1 MNAKFQAEMKE
12 LDEKFAAI
20 PEDEKGRYDRHR
32 FIRRAVM
39 TYWSSTFVVSYL
51 FYILASYMESFFIS
65 NGIELPPEVFSYIR
79 GAVMIVAPIFWTIYV
94 LKRDKTKRY
103 SYLFVR
109 DQWDSFL
116 AFRIEN
122 FASIVL
128 ILYPI
133 LLIIGS
139 FFVKDSGGEYG
150 VYAFLYGLVVAPICL
165 LVFAICYSRNKSSYE
180 PAPEGADLR
189 RESGLAAQSA
199 KSAEEKLDEL
209 HDLDAKFDQI
219 PWGLKNR
226 YDAHRLIRRDIT
238 AFILFA
244 LTVSYFANF
253 LGNVLYGLVSLA
265 AILILPY
272 IFTKIYLKSYP
283 TKKYSRFFIKNQR
296 LCLAIFTVENLAS
309 IALILYPIALIV
321 AALIARNNEKTMSLL
336 LSGSNVLSAC
346 LVIFAACYLFNRST
360 YIPKDEA

>member
-1 MNAKFQAEMKE
+1 MNVKFQAEMKE

-20 PEDEKGRYDRHR
+20 SEDEKRRYDRHR
-32 FIRRAVM
+32 FIRRATM
-39 TYWSSTFVVSYL
+39 TYWSSTFAVFYL
-51 FYILASYMESFFIS
+51 FLILASYMESFFIS

-79 GAVMIVAPIFWTIYV
+79 DAVMIVAPIFWTIYV

-139 FFVKDSGGEYG
+139 FFVKDSGGGYAAYG
-150 VYAFLYGLVVAPICL
+150 FLYGFVVAPICL

-189 RESGLAAQSA
+189 RESGLAQSA
-199 KSAEEKLDEL
+199 KSVEERLGEL
-209 HDLDAKFDQI
+209 NDLDAEFDQI
-219 PWGLKNR
+219 PWDQKNR
-226 YDAHRLIRRDIT
+226 YDVHRLIRRASM
-238 AFILFA
+238 AFIGFGLMI
-244 LTVSYFANF
+244 SYFAYF

-272 IFTKIYLKSYP
+272 FFTKIYLKSYP
-283 TKKYSRFFIKNQR
+283 TKKYSKFFIKNQR
-296 LCLAIFTVENLAS
+296 LCLMIFTVENLAS
-309 IALILYPIALIV
+309 IALILYPIVLMI
-321 AALIARNNEKTMSLL
+321 AALIARNNEKTVSLL
-336 LSGSNVLSAC
+336 LSGSNILSAC

>member
-20 PEDEKGRYDRHR
+20 SEDAKRRYDRHR
-32 FIRRAVM
+32 FIRRAIM

-65 NGIELPPEVFSYIR
+65 NGIELPPEIFSYIWD
-79 GAVMIVAPIFWTIYV
+79 AVKIVVPICATIYV
-94 LKRDKTKRY
+94 LRRSKTKRY

-109 DQWDSFL
+109 DQRASFL

-133 LLIIGS
+133 LLILGS
-139 FFVKDSGGEYG
+139 FFARGGEYG
-150 VYAFLYGLVVAPICL
+150 VYAFLYGLVAAPICL
-165 LVFAICYSRNKSSYE
+165 LVFAVCYSLNISSYE

-199 KSAEEKLDEL
+199 KSAEERLCEL
-209 HDLDAKFDQI
+209 NDLDAEFDQI
-219 PWGLKNR
+219 PWHLKNR
-226 YDAHRLIRRDIT
+226 YDVHRLIRRASM
-238 AFILFA
+238 AFIGFTLMVSWFA
-244 LTVSYFANF
+244 GFIENI
-253 LGNVLYGLVSLA
+253 LGVAYLA
-265 AILILPY
+265 VVLILPY

-321 AALIARNNEKTMSLL
+321 AALIARNNEKTVSLL
-336 LSGSNVLSAC
+336 LGGSNVLSAC
-346 LVIFAACYLFNRST
+346 LIIFTACYLFNRST
-360 YIPKDEA
+360 YIPKDET

>member
-20 PEDEKGRYDRHR
+20 PEDAKGRYDRHR
-32 FIRRAVM
+32 FIRRATM
-39 TYWSSTFVVSYL
+39 TYWSSTFAVFYL
-51 FYILASYMESFFIS
+51 FSILASYMESFFIS

-139 FFVKDSGGEYG
+139 FFVKDSGGGYAAYG
-150 VYAFLYGLVVAPICL
+150 FLYGFAVAPICL

-180 PAPEGADLR
+180 PAP
-189 RESGLAAQSA
+189 
-199 KSAEEKLDEL
+199 
-209 HDLDAKFDQI
+209 
-219 PWGLKNR
+219 
-226 YDAHRLIRRDIT
+226 
-238 AFILFA
+238 
-244 LTVSYFANF
+244 
-253 LGNVLYGLVSLA
+253 
-265 AILILPY
+265 
-272 IFTKIYLKSYP
+272 
-283 TKKYSRFFIKNQR
+283 
-296 LCLAIFTVENLAS
+296 
-309 IALILYPIALIV
+309 
-321 AALIARNNEKTMSLL
+321 
-336 LSGSNVLSAC
+336 
-346 LVIFAACYLFNRST
+346 
-360 YIPKDEA
+360 

>member
-1 MNAKFQAEMKE
+1 
-12 LDEKFAAI
+12 
-20 PEDEKGRYDRHR
+20 
-32 FIRRAVM
+32 M
-39 TYWSSTFVVSYL
+39 TYWSSTFVVFYL
-51 FYILASYMESFFIS
+51 FAMLAPYLKSFFVN

-79 GAVMIVAPIFWTIYV
+79 DALMIVLPICTTIYV
-94 LKRDKTKRY
+94 LGRSKTKRY

-109 DQWDSFL
+109 DQRASFL

-133 LLIIGS
+133 LLILGS
-139 FFVKDSGGEYG
+139 FFARGGGGYG
-150 VYAFLYGLVVAPICL
+150 VYAFLYGLVAAPICL
-165 LVFAICYSRNKSSYE
+165 LVFAVCYSLNISSYE

-189 RESGLAAQSA
+189 RESRLAQSA
-199 KSAEEKLDEL
+199 KSAEERLGEL
-209 HDLDAKFDQI
+209 NDLDAEFDQI
-219 PWGLKNR
+219 PWHLKNR
-226 YDAHRLIRRDIT
+226 YDVHRLIRRASM
-238 AFILFA
+238 AFIGFVLMVSWFA
-244 LTVSYFANF
+244 SFIGNI
-253 LGNVLYGLVSLA
+253 LGVAYLA
-265 AILILPY
+265 VVLILPY

-283 TKKYSRFFIKNQR
+283 TKKYSKFFIKNQR
-296 LCLAIFTVENLAS
+296 LCLTIFTVENLAS

-321 AALIARNNEKTMSLL
+321 AALIARNNEKTVSLL

>member
-20 PEDEKGRYDRHR
+20 PEDAKGRYDRHR

-165 LVFAICYSRNKSSYE
+165 LVFAVCYSRNKSSYE

-189 RESGLAAQSA
+189 RESGLAQSA
-199 KSAEEKLDEL
+199 KSVEERLGEL
-209 HDLDAKFDQI
+209 NDLDAEFDQI
-219 PWGLKNR
+219 PWHLKNR
-226 YDAHRLIRRDIT
+226 YDVHRLIRRASM
-238 AFILFA
+238 AFIGFTLMVSWFA
-244 LTVSYFANF
+244 GFIENI
-253 LGNVLYGLVSLA
+253 LGVAYLA
-265 AILILPY
+265 VVLILPY

-309 IALILYPIALIV
+309 IALILYPIVLMI
-321 AALIARNNEKTMSLL
+321 AALIARNNEKTVSLL
-336 LSGSNVLSAC
+336 LGGSNVLSAC
-346 LVIFAACYLFNRST
+346 LIIFTACYLFNRST
-360 YIPKDEA
+360 YIPKDET

>member
-20 PEDEKGRYDRHR
+20 PEDAKRRYDRHR
-32 FIRRAVM
+32 FIRRAIM
-39 TYWSSTFVVSYL
+39 TCWSSAFVASDI
-51 FYILASYMESFFIS
+51 FSMLASYLESFFIS
-65 NGIELPPEVFSYIR
+65 NDIELPPEVFSYIR
-79 GAVMIVAPIFWTIYV
+79 DAVMIVLPICATIYV
-94 LKRDKTKRY
+94 LRRSKTKRY

-109 DQWDSFL
+109 DQRASFL

-133 LLIIGS
+133 LLILGS
-139 FFVKDSGGEYG
+139 FFARGGGGYG
-150 VYAFLYGLVVAPICL
+150 VYAFLYGLVAAPICL
-165 LVFAICYSRNKSSYE
+165 LVFAVCYSLNISSYE

-199 KSAEEKLDEL
+199 KSAEERLCEL
-209 HDLDAKFDQI
+209 NDLDAEFDQI
-219 PWGLKNR
+219 PWHLKNR
-226 YDAHRLIRRDIT
+226 YDVHRLIRRASM
-238 AFILFA
+238 AFIGFGFM
-244 LTVSYFANF
+244 VSYFAYF

-272 IFTKIYLKSYP
+272 FFTKIYLKSYP
-283 TKKYSRFFIKNQR
+283 TKKYSKFFIKNQR
-296 LCLAIFTVENLAS
+296 LCLVIFTVENLAS

-321 AALIARNNEKTMSLL
+321 AALIARNDEKTVSLFL
-336 LSGSNVLSAC
+336 GGSNLLPAC
-346 LVIFAACYLFNRST
+346 LIIFTACYLFNRST

>member
-1 MNAKFQAEMKE
+1 MK
-12 LDEKFAAI
+12 I
-20 PEDEKGRYDRHR
+20 
-32 FIRRAVM
+32 
-39 TYWSSTFVVSYL
+39 VV
-51 FYILASYMESFFIS
+51 
-65 NGIELPPEVFSYIR
+65 
-79 GAVMIVAPIFWTIYV
+79 PIFWTIYV

-189 RESGLAAQSA
+189 RESGLVAQSA
-199 KSAEEKLDEL
+199 KSAEERLGEL
-209 HDLDAKFDQI
+209 NDLDAEFDQI
-219 PWGLKNR
+219 PWDLKNR
-226 YDAHRLIRRDIT
+226 YDVHRLIRRASM
-238 AFILFA
+238 AFIGFVLMVSWFA
-244 LTVSYFANF
+244 SFIGNI
-253 LGNVLYGLVSLA
+253 LGVAYLA
-265 AILILPY
+265 VVIILPY
-272 IFTKIYLKSYP
+272 IFTKIYLKSHP
-283 TKKYSRFFIKNQR
+283 TKKYSKFFIKNQR
-296 LCLAIFTVENLAS
+296 LCLMIFTVENLAS
-309 IALILYPIALIV
+309 IALILYPLMLIV
-321 AALIARNNEKTMSLL
+321 AALIARNDEKTMSLL
-336 LSGSNVLSAC
+336 FLGGSNVLSAC

>member
-1 MNAKFQAEMKE
+1 MNVKFQAEMKE

-20 PEDEKGRYDRHR
+20 SEDAKRRYDRHR
-32 FIRRAVM
+32 FIRRAIM
-39 TYWSSTFVVSYL
+39 TYWSSTFVVFYL
-51 FYILASYMESFFIS
+51 FAMLAPYLKSFFVN
-65 NGIELPPEVFSYIR
+65 NGIELPPEIFSYIR
-79 GAVMIVAPIFWTIYV
+79 GAVKIVVPIYATIYV
-94 LKRDKTKRY
+94 LRRSKTKRY

-109 DQWDSFL
+109 DQRASFL

-133 LLIIGS
+133 LLILGS
-139 FFVKDSGGEYG
+139 FFARGGGGYG
-150 VYAFLYGLVVAPICL
+150 VYAFLYGLVAAPICL
-165 LVFAICYSRNKSSYE
+165 LVFAVCYSLNISSYE

-209 HDLDAKFDQI
+209 NDLDAKFDQI

-226 YDAHRLIRRDIT
+226 YDVHRLIRRASM
-238 AFILFA
+238 AFIGFVLMVSWFA
-244 LTVSYFANF
+244 SFIGNI
-253 LGNVLYGLVSLA
+253 LGVAYLGVV
-265 AILILPY
+265 LILPY
-272 IFTKIYLKSYP
+272 FFTKIYLKSHP
-283 TKKYSRFFIKNQR
+283 TKKYSKFFIKNQR

-309 IALILYPIALIV
+309 IALILYPLVLIV

-346 LVIFAACYLFNRST
+346 LIIFTACYLFNRST

>member
-20 PEDEKGRYDRHR
+20 PEDAKRQYDRHR
-32 FIRRAVM
+32 FIRRAIM
-39 TYWSSTFVVSYL
+39 TYWSSTFAVIYL
-51 FYILASYMESFFIS
+51 FSILASYMESFFIS
-65 NGIELPPEVFSYIR
+65 NGIELPPEIFSYIW
-79 GAVMIVAPIFWTIYV
+79 GAVKIVVPIFWTIYV

-128 ILYPI
+128 VLYPI

-139 FFVKDSGGEYG
+139 FFVRDSGGYS

-165 LVFAICYSRNKSSYE
+165 LVFAVCYSRNKSSYE
-180 PAPEGADLR
+180 PAPEDADLR

-199 KSAEEKLDEL
+199 KSAEERLCEL
-209 HDLDAKFDQI
+209 NDLDAEFDQI
-219 PWGLKNR
+219 PWDSKNR
-226 YDAHRLIRRDIT
+226 YDVHRLIRRASM
-238 AFILFA
+238 AFIGFTLMVSWFA
-244 LTVSYFANF
+244 GFIGNI
-253 LGNVLYGLVSLA
+253 LGVAYLA
-265 AILILPY
+265 VVLILPY

-283 TKKYSRFFIKNQR
+283 TKKYSKFFIKNQR
-296 LCLAIFTVENLAS
+296 LCLVIFTVENLAS
-309 IALILYPIALIV
+309 IALILYPLVLII
-321 AALIARNNEKTMSLL
+321 AALIARNDEKTMSLL
-336 LSGSNVLSAC
+336 LGGSNVLSAC